1 MQPHWNRRGRWGRG
15 IALLALA
22 LGLAAS
28 AGGEEPAAQ
37 PPAPAPAPAPGP
49 VELDRLLKLP
59 PAGPAA
65 SERLGG
71 ATKGEWRA
79 RFGSARGERDAAQKA
94 LETAQG
100 KLGGAATDNEAWQMG
115 MPGASKAE
123 PSDAPVNY
131 ALRQEIRRQRD
142 ELARCERH
150 LKDLTIE
157 ADLAGVPADWRE

>member
-1 MQPHWNRRGRWGRG
+1 LQPHWNRRGRWGG
-15 IALLALA
+15 GAALLALA

-28 AGGEEPAAQ
+28 AGGEEPAAP
-37 PPAPAPAPAPGP
+37 PPAPAPAPAP

-59 PAGPAA
+59 PASPAV

-79 RFGSARGERDAAQKA
+79 RFGSARVERDAAQKA

-100 KLGGAATDNEAWQMG
+100 KLGEAVTDKEAWQMG

-123 PSDAPVNY
+123 PTDAPVSY

-157 ADLAGVPADWRE
+157 ADLAGVPQDWRE